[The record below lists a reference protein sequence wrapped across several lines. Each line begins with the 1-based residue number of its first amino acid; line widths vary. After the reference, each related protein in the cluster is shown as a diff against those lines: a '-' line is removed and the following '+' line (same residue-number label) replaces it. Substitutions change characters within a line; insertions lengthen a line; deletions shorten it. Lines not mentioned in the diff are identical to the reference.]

1 MWNNELRF
9 VSIEPAIYASR
20 TLEELWQRYIY
31 DLREDGNIFN
41 AVYAN
46 KLEEL
51 YNMSAPIKL
60 EELKLEFKALKVR
73 LGELGKKYGV
83 SITLKGRRKDFIGI
97 NKKIRLFFLKKEP
110 IDKLLDIFGF
120 RVIIGTGPK
129 DSPFSIKLCYEV
141 MNEIIRF
148 FVTKSSCNPLQAEPV
163 FDTGFDEKKY
173 AKYNIVIPKKAML
186 LFGFDNNVKDYVV
199 KLKNNGYQSLHVI
212 FKKPNGL
219 IFEVQVRT
227 AAMDYIAE
235 YGPAAHLDY
244 KIDRYRETG
253 IDVDFSKVNMK
264 GFSVLESGE
273 IFDVIGLCKPIP
285 LFELQ

>member
-20 TLEELWQRYIY
+20 TMEELWQQSIS
-31 DLREDGNIFN
+31 DLRDDGNIFN

-51 YNMSAPIKL
+51 HNMFAPIKL
-60 EELKLEFKALKVR
+60 QELKLEFNALKIR
-73 LGELGKKYGV
+73 LEEIGRQYGV
-83 SITLKGRRKDFIGI
+83 LITLKGRRKDFVGI
-97 NKKIRLFFLKKEP
+97 NKKIRLYLLKKEP

-120 RVIIGTGPK
+120 RVIVKTGVK
-129 DSPFSIKLCYEV
+129 DSPFSIKICYEV
-141 MNEIIRF
+141 MNEIIKF
-148 FVTKSSCNPLQAEPV
+148 FVTQSNCNPLQAEPLL
-163 FDTGFDEKKY
+163 DTGFDEKKY
-173 AKYNIVIPKKAML
+173 AKYNIVIPKTDML

-227 AAMDYIAE
+227 EAMDWFAE
-235 YGPAAHLDY
+235 YGPAAHLGY
-244 KIDRYRETG
+244 KIDRYKEAG
-253 IDVDFSKVNMK
+253 IDVDFSKVNMQ
-264 GFSVLESGE
+264 GFRVLENGE
-273 IFDVIGLCKPIP
+273 IVDDVGLCKPIP